1 MKIYG
6 KFIGDVMG
14 HKSSPALVDRVIEL
28 YQTKTLIKAVVFNS
42 STIGWHKKTNV
53 ITEVVAKHNN
63 RSKEVIETLISR
75 LVKEQEINYF
85 SCSFETEEN
94 YGIYYHNRCY
104 GNGDYGYYHRSAYI
118 NDTKYEGE
126 QTENGICYK
135 NLSAWEQNNGVIYIS
150 EYELEDY
157 NNGDVKHEDLWT
169 KESWT
174 KWVRDF
180 IYDNYK
186 NETDVDKILAD
197 NKFIEMIAFDVLQ
210 NADWQ
215 DLSTLLNEY
224 DYNGEWLYDNWE
236 EWKHNHF

>member
-1 MKIYG
+1 
-6 KFIGDVMG
+6 MG
-14 HKSSPALVDRVIEL
+14 
-28 YQTKTLIKAVVFNS
+28 IK
-42 STIGWHKKTNV
+42 
-53 ITEVVAKHNN
+53 ERN
-63 RSKEVIETLISR
+63 R
-75 LVKEQEINYF
+75 N
-85 SCSFETEEN
+85 
-94 YGIYYHNRCY
+94 GHY
-104 GNGDYGYYHRSAYI
+104 GNGSYGQYA
-118 NDTKYEGE
+118 GE

-186 NETDVDKILAD
+186 NETDVDKMLAD
-197 NKFIEMIAFDVLQ
+197 NKFIEQIAFDVLQ

-236 EWKHNHF
+236 EWKRNHF

>member
-1 MKIYG
+1 
-6 KFIGDVMG
+6 MG
-14 HKSSPALVDRVIEL
+14 
-28 YQTKTLIKAVVFNS
+28 IK
-42 STIGWHKKTNV
+42 
-53 ITEVVAKHNN
+53 ECN
-63 RSKEVIETLISR
+63 R
-75 LVKEQEINYF
+75 N
-85 SCSFETEEN
+85 
-94 YGIYYHNRCY
+94 GHY
-104 GNGDYGYYHRSAYI
+104 GNGGYGQYV
-118 NDTKYEGE
+118 GE

-186 NETDVDKILAD
+186 NETDVDKMLAD
-197 NKFIEMIAFDVLQ
+197 NKFIEQIAFDVLQ